1 MPSRYPA
8 LFISHGAPDFILT
21 EQAAVTAL
29 RQLGERY
36 PQPRAIVV
44 VSAHWIR
51 RPVGVTAGE
60 AHGTIHDFSGFPEA
74 LYQLTY
80 PAKGDPGLAANIADR
95 LSAHGIE
102 SELIPDRGLD
112 HGAWI
117 PLLLS
122 HPQARVP
129 VIQVSLPSTDL
140 PECTRLGEALGP
152 LRDEEILIIG
162 SGGSVHNLRAMNRE
176 ERTDTWASG
185 FEQWLRETVEGNRF
199 EELLSAE
206 QSSPLFSAA
215 HPTSEHFAPLLTA
228 WAAGDRHRPGRRFH
242 HSYSYG
248 NLGMS
253 MFEFG

>member
-1 MPSRYPA
+1 MPATYPTF
-8 LFISHGAPDFILT
+8 FISHGAPDFILT

-29 RQLGERY
+29 RQLGERF

-51 RPVGVTAGE
+51 RPVGVTAGD
-60 AHGTIHDFSGFPEA
+60 AHRTIHDFSGFPEA
-74 LYQLTY
+74 LYQLHY
-80 PAKGDPGLAANIADR
+80 PAKGDPGLAAAIAGR
-95 LSAHGIE
+95 LTGYGIDAE
-102 SELIPDRGLD
+102 PVSDRGLD

-117 PLLLS
+117 PLMLS
-122 HPQARVP
+122 HPQAGVP
-129 VIQVSLPSTDL
+129 VIQVSLPSADL
-140 PECTRLGEALGP
+140 AECARLGEALGP
-152 LRDEEILIIG
+152 LRDDAVLIIG

-176 ERTDTWASG
+176 GRTDAWASG

-199 EELLSAE
+199 EQLLNAE
-206 QSSPLFSAA
+206 QSSPLFPAA

-228 WAAGDRHRPGRRFH
+228 WAAGDCHRPGRRFH
-242 HSYSYG
+242 HSYNYG

>member
-8 LFISHGAPDFILT
+8 LFISHGAPDLILT

-29 RQLGERY
+29 RQLGERF
-36 PQPRAIVV
+36 PEPRAIVV
-44 VSAHWIR
+44 VSAHWTR

-60 AHGTIHDFSGFPEA
+60 AHRTIHDFSGFAEA

-80 PAKGDPGLAANIADR
+80 PAKGDPGLAAAIAGR
-95 LSAHGIE
+95 LTGYGIDAE
-102 SELIPDRGLD
+102 LVSERGLD

-122 HPQARVP
+122 HPQARIP
-129 VIQVSLPSTDL
+129 VLQVSLPSADL
-140 PECTRLGEALGP
+140 PECARLGEALGP

-185 FEQWLRETVEGNRF
+185 FERWLRETVEGNRF
-199 EELLSAE
+199 EQLLSAE
-206 QSSPLFSAA
+206 RSSPLFPAA